1 MILSINVFA
10 KRLLQED
17 EMFGIGMP
25 ELLVI
30 LGLALLLIGPKKLP
44 QLAKSLGKTMGELR
58 KATDDLKDTI
68 SEEIE
73 PIKDEIPDREELEEA
88 LKKKFLEGEEEKKE
102 SKAGKG
108 PQTE

>member
-1 MILSINVFA
+1 
-10 KRLLQED
+10 
-17 EMFGIGMP
+17 MFGIGMP

-58 KATDDLKDTI
+58 KATDDLKETI

-73 PIKDEIPDREELEEA
+73 PIKEEIPDRGELEEA
-88 LKKKFLEGEEEKKE
+88 LKKKFLGGDEEEKE
-102 SKAGKG
+102 SEAGKG
-108 PQTE
+108 SQTE

>member
-1 MILSINVFA
+1 
-10 KRLLQED
+10 
-17 EMFGIGMP
+17 MFGIGMP

-58 KATDDLKDTI
+58 KAGTDLKETI
-68 SEEIE
+68 SEEID
-73 PIKDEIPDREELEEA
+73 PIKDEIPDKMELEKA
-88 LKKKFLEGEEEKKE
+88 LKKKFLEGEEEETK

-108 PQTE
+108 PQTK